1 VRPYNSI
8 IVNKNWKYI
17 SLYFA
22 GDRFDYIYDQNKN
35 TVYTQDFPGIEVQPF
50 TVCRMRITPDI
61 LKSIIV
67 EKLANG
73 ELQRTQVTENYENL
87 F

>member
-1 VRPYNSI
+1 MRPYNSI

-22 GDRFDYIYDQNKN
+22 GDRFDYIYDQNKD

-67 EKLANG
+67 EKLAYG

>member
-1 VRPYNSI
+1 MRPYNSI